1 MSFFNS
7 VINKI
12 SDLPVTTAP
21 SPSQPQV
28 AAVLDD
34 FSILCFAADANL
46 WLIDPQQFSL
56 DIERIRPDFLLV
68 ESAWHGNA
76 GKWRYMVNSGSG
88 PQWPLIKLVETC
100 KQQGIPTVF
109 WNKEDPPHFQEY
121 LPTAKLFD
129 YVFTSDGDMIPR
141 YREAVN
147 AKGVDL
153 LRFAANPTIHNP
165 SRVEG
170 YRRGDIAFAGQYFAD
185 KFPERRQQMENLF
198 EPATRYEFAIYSRGL
213 GGKSIYQFPPK
224 WDKYVVGSLPYDQM
238 VKAYRQ
244 HKIFLNVNSVTTSST
259 MCARRVFEL
268 SAAKTSVVG
277 MDSPAVRSVYS
288 DSQILLAEDPA
299 EVRQIYR
306 TLLEG
311 GGSGVSYR
319 ATTQAAWRHTLSHH
333 TYYHRLKQI
342 SEMIGQGA
350 REKACDIYI
359 VSRGDTSNTRRLLSD
374 VERQAFTFTAP
385 VRLSFIDGED
395 SGRSRV
401 ISQKGWSE
409 SASFESE
416 RYLAFMPD
424 GYRFGRFYLND
435 LVLAAQQQN
444 AQLVAK
450 HLGAEAV
457 APEETWTENI
467 PLYGWLAYLGVEPIT
482 SDLVAQARS
491 GALAGQQRIYI
502 SDPVGIDSLDSRSVS
517 PLLDV

>member
-7 VINKI
+7 VVNKL
-12 SDLPVTTAP
+12 SDPHVSKAHDP
-21 SPSQPQV
+21 RQPQV
-28 AAVLDD
+28 VAVLDD
-34 FSILCFAADANL
+34 FSTLCFATDANL
-46 WLIDPQQFSL
+46 WLVDPQQFYL
-56 DIERIRPDFLLV
+56 DIERIGPDFLLV

-100 KQQGIPTVF
+100 KEKGIPTVF

-121 LPTAKLFD
+121 LPTARLFD
-129 YVFTSDGDMIPR
+129 YVFTSDGDMIPK
-141 YREAVN
+141 YREAVS

-153 LRFAANPTIHNP
+153 LRFAANPEIHNP
-165 SRVEG
+165 SQVDG
-170 YRRGDIAFAGQYFAD
+170 YRQGDIAFAGQFFAD
-185 KFPERRQQMENLF
+185 KFPERRQQMEDLF
-198 EPATRYEFAIYSRGL
+198 EPATRYKFAIYSRGL

-224 WDKYVVGSLPYDQM
+224 WSKYVVGSLPYDQM

-277 MDSPAVRSVYS
+277 MHSPAVRSVYS
-288 DSQILLAEDPA
+288 ESQILLAQDSS
-299 EVRQIYR
+299 EVGQIYR
-306 TLLEG
+306 ALLEES
-311 GGSGVSYR
+311 GSGVNYR

-333 TYYHRLKQI
+333 TYYHRLRQI

-350 REKACDIYI
+350 REKALDIYI
-359 VSRGDTSNTRRLLSD
+359 VSELDSPNRRRLLAD
-374 VERQAFTFTAP
+374 VERQQFTFTAP
-385 VRLSFIDGED
+385 VRVNFIDGVD
-395 SGRSRV
+395 GGKSNV

-409 SASFESE
+409 SSAGEAE

-435 LVLAAQQQN
+435 LILASQQQK
-444 AQLVAK
+444 ARFVAK
-450 HLGAEAV
+450 YFSNDSITQ
-457 APEETWTENI
+457 EETWTDNV
-467 PLYGWLAYLGVEPIT
+467 PPYGWLARLGPEAVGP
-482 SDLVAQARS
+482 DLINQVRS
-491 GALAGQQRIYI
+491 GGFAGQEPIYI
-502 SDPVGIDSLDSRSVS
+502 SDPVGIDSLNSQGAS